1 MKQLKILLPVL
12 AIGMLTGCQL
22 NNNDNLSTNN
32 QGGGITQ
39 NDRNVYAFE
48 AITSVGLL
56 TTLDTNQTVQPIK
69 KAAADETLISQI
81 KDYLPTVEAALYNQ
95 SLMTNSK
102 VLPSDREG
110 YQTKVLISYT
120 DIAMTNQSITMY
132 YNETLMQDYDDD
144 DDWDDQEEEYRIDGL
159 IIVNDNEYKMF
170 GEKELDQDEYEIS
183 FIYQVDEDSYVKV
196 EQEIENDES
205 EFNYTV
211 INNRKKVYEYS
222 LEIENNE
229 VELEVKDRN
238 LGVEKME
245 FKFINRNNK
254 TLIIAEIRKASQKSE
269 IVFEKVVDA
278 QTNTIDY
285 VVISNS

>member
-95 SLMTNSK
+95 SLMTNSE
-102 VLPSDREG
+102 VLPSDRDE

-132 YNETLMQDYDDD
+132 YNETLMQDYDD

-211 INNRKKVYEYS
+211 INNRRKVYEYS

>member
-22 NNNDNLSTNN
+22 NNDNLSSNN

-183 FIYQVDEDSYVKV
+183 FTYQVDEDSYVKV

-211 INNRKKVYEYS
+211 INNKRKVYEYS

-278 QTNTIDY
+278 QTNTTDY

>member
-12 AIGMLTGCQL
+12 AIGMLTGCQF
-22 NNNDNLSTNN
+22 NNDNLSSNN
-32 QGGGITQ
+32 QGDGITQ

-170 GEKELDQDEYEIS
+170 GEKELDRDEYEIS
-183 FIYQVDEDSYVKV
+183 FTYQVDEDSYVKV

-211 INNRKKVYEYS
+211 INNRRKVYEYS

-254 TLIIAEIRKASQKSE
+254 TLIIAEIRKANQKSE

-278 QTNTIDY
+278 QTNTTDY

>member
-12 AIGMLTGCQL
+12 AIGMLTGCQF
-22 NNNDNLSTNN
+22 NNDNLSSNN

-95 SLMTNSK
+95 SLMTNSE

-183 FIYQVDEDSYVKV
+183 FTYQVDEDSYVKV

-211 INNRKKVYEYS
+211 INNRRKVYEYS

>member
-22 NNNDNLSTNN
+22 NNDNLSSNN

-95 SLMTNSK
+95 SLMTNSE

-144 DDWDDQEEEYRIDGL
+144 DDDWDDQEEEYRIDGL

-183 FIYQVDEDSYVKV
+183 FTYQVDEDSYVKV

-211 INNRKKVYEYS
+211 INNKRKVYEYS

-254 TLIIAEIRKASQKSE
+254 TLIIAEIRKTGQKSE

-278 QTNTIDY
+278 QTNTTDY

>member
-12 AIGMLTGCQL
+12 AIGMLTGCQF
-22 NNNDNLSTNN
+22 NNDNLSSNN

-95 SLMTNSK
+95 SLMTNSE
-102 VLPSDREG
+102 VLPSDRDG
-110 YQTKVLISYT
+110 YQTKVVISYT

-183 FIYQVDEDSYVKV
+183 FTYQVDEDSYVKV

-211 INNRKKVYEYS
+211 INNRRKVYEYS